1 MSKTILVAT
10 VNPFNQQAVRDIKE
24 ATNQRIVWYLASP
37 VDLLKNL
44 QKVFR

>member
-1 MSKTILVAT
+1 MVAT
-10 VNPFNQQAVRDIKE
+10 ANPFNQQAIREIKE
-24 ATNQRIVWYLASP
+24 ATNQRIVWFLASP